1 MINWLKKIAIKL
13 RNYTF
18 SIILSILLGLLVFAF
33 LFNMIVYNIYPG
45 EAAVFWSRFFGGT
58 DTLSVYPEG
67 IHFIFPWDKMYVY
80 NVRIQEIKPEMDVLT
95 KNGLQVHIRLSIR
108 YAPEYKLLGILHQ
121 QVGMDYADK
130 VIIPEIE
137 AVIREI
143 VGTLDAEE
151 VYTTGRKLI
160 VEAIN
165 KAIEQV
171 AQRYINIDDVLV
183 RGITLPEEVAES
195 IRNKIKQ
202 KHLAE
207 AHTYVI
213 EREKK
218 EATRKRIEA
227 EGIRDHL
234 NTIASSRFEKD
245 QYLNWQGIKA
255 TEKLAESQNSKIII
269 IGSGKNG
276 LPLILN
282 TETDN
287 QKN

>member
-1 MINWLKKIAIKL
+1 
-13 RNYTF
+13 
-18 SIILSILLGLLVFAF
+18 
-33 LFNMIVYNIYPG
+33 MIVYNIYPG

-58 DTLSVYPEG
+58 DILSVYSEG
-67 IHFIFPWDKMYVY
+67 LHLILPWDKMYVY

-95 KNGLQVHIRLSIR
+95 KNGLQVHIKLSIR
-108 YAPEYKLLGILHQ
+108 YAPEYKLLGVLHQ
-121 QVGMDYADK
+121 QVGMEYADK

-143 VGTLDAEE
+143 IGTLNAEE

-183 RGITLPEEVAES
+183 RGIILPEEVAES

-234 NTIASSRFEKD
+234 NTIASSLFNKE

-282 TETDN
+282 TETNGD
-287 QKN
+287 KN